1 MDKIK
6 LTAETEPKA
15 KSLLLN
21 FLNRICWGEYPKA
34 SIERGFFFYQMLRCL
49 VADGYDISDSHAFEF
64 VESVFN
70 DYCLMCV
77 QKSKLY

>member
-15 KSLLLN
+15 KKSLLN
-21 FLNRICWGEYPKA
+21 FLNKICWGEYPKA
-34 SIERGFFFYQMLRCL
+34 SLERSFFFYQMLQLL
-49 VADGYDISDSHAFEF
+49 VSDGYDISSCHAFEF

-70 DYCLMCV
+70 DYCNMCI